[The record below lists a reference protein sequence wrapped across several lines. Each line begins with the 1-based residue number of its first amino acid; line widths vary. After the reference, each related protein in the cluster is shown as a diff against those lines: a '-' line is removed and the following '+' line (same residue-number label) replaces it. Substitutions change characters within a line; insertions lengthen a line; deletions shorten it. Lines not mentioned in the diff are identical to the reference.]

1 MLAMRFL
8 EGEGTFT
15 CVPQSPLVLQ
25 MLLPQP
31 VNLHSKKQKVG
42 DAVSHH
48 QNSQFK
54 MGTAAP
60 PRDAVS
66 SN

>member
-25 MLLPQP
+25 ILLPQP
-31 VNLHSKKQKVG
+31 VNLHSKRQKVG

-48 QNSQFK
+48 QNSQNSSK
-54 MGTAAP
+54 WEQQRHQGTL
-60 PRDAVS
+60 
-66 SN
+66 